1 MPHKSILLVQTL
13 ISQHEMLILNKKNIK
28 INKSYAQNMNI

>member
-13 ISQHEMLILNKKNIK
+13 ISQHDMLILNKNKK
-28 INKSYAQNMNI
+28 LINPTRKNMNI